1 MFKKGVS
8 RRLEESPQSESGIS
22 EFETSKFRVSKFGVA
37 CPKNKKQNKKQ
48 NRKTRKQKQMPG
60 KQNAKSL
67 GHAARASPIPSGV
80 GEWSAETAVL

>member
-1 MFKKGVS
+1 
-8 RRLEESPQSESGIS
+8 
-22 EFETSKFRVSKFGVA
+22 
-37 CPKNKKQNKKQ
+37 
-48 NRKTRKQKQMPG
+48 MPG